1 MRFPAPD
8 GKADDWMLDLGDVRD
23 SARVRLNGEAVGALI
38 SLPFR
43 ARVGSFLKP
52 GANTLEI
59 EVTNLSANRIR
70 DLELRKVDWK
80 IMKDANI
87 VTVNYKKFCPDTWPL
102 DESGLLGPVV
112 LRPLASVE
120 PKCNK
125 PGSSRKEHMSER
137 IQP

>member
-1 MRFPAPD
+1 
-8 GKADDWMLDLGDVRD
+8 
-23 SARVRLNGEAVGALI
+23 
-38 SLPFR
+38 
-43 ARVGSFLKP
+43 
-52 GANTLEI
+52 LEI

-87 VTVNYKKFCPDTWPL
+87 VTVNYKKFCPDTWAL
-102 DESGLLGPVV
+102 EDSGLLGPVV